1 MSLLSIVGHFKG
13 LFKDTVIIDDG
24 IFRLHYK
31 VGSLLLFFV
40 SILCSGIISLGN
52 PIHCTLAYK
61 DWDYM
66 IPQPMFNVFCFIH
79 STFIIPNG
87 AGVVNVEDQ
96 LYPYPGVGHLG
107 HSSGM
112 IIIKCSRKTY
122 CRKQRKVQ
130 RKYKY
135 L

>member
-13 LFKDTVIIDDG
+13 LIKDTVIIDDG

-31 VGSLLLFFV
+31 VGSSLLFFV

-52 PIHCTLAYK
+52 PIRCTLAYK

-66 IPQPMFNVFCFIH
+66 IPQPMFDVFCFIH

-87 AGVVNVEDQ
+87 AGAVSVEDQ
-96 LYPYPGVGHLG
+96 LYPYPGVGHLR
-107 HSSGM
+107 HLSGM
-112 IIIKCSRKTY
+112 IIIKYIRKILSS
-122 CRKQRKVQ
+122 KQRT
-130 RKYKY
+130 YNN